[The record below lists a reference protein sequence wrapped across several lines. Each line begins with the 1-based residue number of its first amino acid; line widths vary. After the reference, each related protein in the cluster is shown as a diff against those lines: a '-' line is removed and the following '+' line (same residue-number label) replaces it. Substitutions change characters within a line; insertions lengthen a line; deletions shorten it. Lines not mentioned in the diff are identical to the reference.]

1 MPSLRVPKTQVL
13 FDLQN
18 KELSV
23 SIGFYRSK
31 NHPKNTKGIF
41 LGGRGRGGGAG
52 VGNPYEKKHFD
63 TLIPQVS
70 FKG

>member
-1 MPSLRVPKTQVL
+1 MKGYFVPSLRVPKTQVL

-41 LGGRGRGGGAG
+41 WEEEGGGGSRGR
-52 VGNPYEKKHFD
+52 ES
-63 TLIPQVS
+63 L
-70 FKG
+70 